1 MEKYNKLLSNITKLI
16 EKGLFNSKDL
26 KKEVENALKFKMEI
40 IGNKLNFV
48 SREEFE
54 VQKKL
59 IEKLQKELKK
69 LINEDRPN
77 IIAAIAEARS
87 HGDLS
92 ENAEYQYAKEQQSL
106 IEGKIQELESTSGLA
121 EIIDVSQ
128 LSGKKIKFGAT
139 IEIEDNDTGSKSKYQ
154 IVGEYESDINNKKL
168 SINSPLARGLI
179 GKTKDDIVEVVSPKG
194 TKSYSVLSVKFI

>member
-1 MEKYNKLLSNITKLI
+1 MNKIPMTSS
-16 EKGLFNSKDL
+16 GY
-26 KKEVENALKFKMEI
+26 
-40 IGNKLNFV
+40 
-48 SREEFE
+48 
-54 VQKKL
+54 
-59 IEKLQKELKK
+59 EKLQEELKK

-128 LSGKKIKFGAT
+128 LSGKEIKFGAT
-139 IEIEDNDTGSKSKYQ
+139 VTVTDEDTGQKSIYQ
-154 IVGEYESDINNKKL
+154 IVGENESDIKNNKL
-168 SINSPLARGLI
+168 SISSPLARALI
-179 GKTKDDIVEVVSPKG
+179 GKEKGSIVEFDSPKG
-194 TKSYSVLSVKFI
+194 IKTYCIKSVKYK